1 MPTSRRSSCDVTALA
16 DHARG
21 LGSEADRARVDAHVS
36 DCTTCRAGL
45 AALARLAAVARTDA
59 TEVPGRAALQRA
71 MAIAHAAVPDPVSL
85 LPRWLGQMIDT
96 GWKPAQAGLR
106 SAAAQDQRQG
116 LFHAGPY
123 AVRVRVEDEPRETT
137 CTVLGQIEARGRERD
152 VAALPVLISV
162 GARVLAR
169 TDTNDHGEFEVSCE
183 AMPQLRLQVVVEGG
197 ARRVDLPLARLLASS
212 PEPS

>member
-1 MPTSRRSSCDVTALA
+1 MPMSRRSSCDLTALT

-21 LGSEADRARVDAHVS
+21 LGSAADRVRVDAHVS
-36 DCTTCRAGL
+36 ECASCRADS
-45 AALARLAAVARTDA
+45 AALARLATVARTDL
-59 TEVPGRAALQRA
+59 TEVPGRGALQRA
-71 MAIAHAAVPDPVSL
+71 LAIAHVEVPDPVSL

-96 GWKPAQAGLR
+96 GWQPAQAGLR

-123 AVRVRVEDEPRETT
+123 AVRVRVEEEPRDTT
-137 CTVLGQIEARGRERD
+137 CTVLGQIEARSRARD

-169 TDTNDHGEFEVSCE
+169 TDTNDHGEFAVSCE
-183 AMPQLRLQVVVEGG
+183 AVPQLWLQVVVDGG
-197 ARRVDLPLARLLASS
+197 TRRIDLPLSRLLTSS

>member
-21 LGSEADRARVDAHVS
+21 LGSEADKARVDAHLS
-36 DCTTCRAGL
+36 ECATCRADL
-45 AALARLAAVARTDA
+45 AALARLAAVARTDQ

-71 MAIAHAAVPDPVSL
+71 LAIGHTAVPDPVSL
-85 LPRWLGQMIDT
+85 LPRWLGQLIDT
-96 GWKPAQAGLR
+96 GWQPAHAGLR

-123 AVRVRVEDEPRETT
+123 AVRVRVEEEPRDAT

-152 VAALPVLISV
+152 VAALPVFISV

-169 TDTNDHGEFEVSCE
+169 ADTNEHGEFEVACE
-183 AMPQLRLQVVVEGG
+183 AVPQLRLQVVVDAG
-197 ARRVDLPLARLLASS
+197 ARRVDLPLSRLLASS